1 MGSCAVKQAKNES
14 IPQRV
19 RPKQEL
25 VAFILARN
33 NKEYLDP
40 KIRGKIYKIKDENA
54 PRLHLDINTLY
65 LKRKLQVQSL

>member
-1 MGSCAVKQAKNES
+1 MGSCAGKQTNLES
-14 IPQRV
+14 IFQPV
-19 RPKQEL
+19 RPNQEF
-25 VAFILARN
+25 VAYNLARN